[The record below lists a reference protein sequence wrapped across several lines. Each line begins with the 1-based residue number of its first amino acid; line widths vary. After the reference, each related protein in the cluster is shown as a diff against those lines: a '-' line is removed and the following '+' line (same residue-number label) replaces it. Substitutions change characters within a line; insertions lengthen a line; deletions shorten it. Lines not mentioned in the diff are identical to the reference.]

1 MQPFISTAFEGNGGR
16 RSNLSSNLT
25 APHYFTVERPATVEW
40 TATVDR
46 PFFGTKTRYSADL
59 NDRIHC
65 LVSIT

>member
-40 TATVDR
+40 TARLTDHFLEQRQDTV
-46 PFFGTKTRYSADL
+46 
-59 NDRIHC
+59 RI
-65 LVSIT
+65 